1 MRGLCLTGLS
11 SIAFAF
17 ARESG
22 ELRATVAVAGLARL
36 HDALFDQ
43 SGAIAYELAGRVDQ
57 EGKPSLRL
65 ALDGELVLRCQRC
78 LGPVRFRFEA
88 VRSFLLV
95 PADQALSDP
104 ADEAEDTEQL
114 YADRNSTLL
123 ALVEDE
129 VILRSADGGGPR
141 GGLPVRR
148 RAESASRQAGIA
160 VQRVGGP
167 QAAVKKF
174 QLKESSHG
182 VQQNRS
188 RPRNAVCIAPT
199 TF

>member
-1 MRGLCLTGLS
+1 MFDRAVVDS
-11 SIAFAF
+11 VAF

-57 EGKPSLRL
+57 EGKPWLRL

-114 YADRNSTLL
+114 YADPKLDVI

-129 VILRSADGGGPR
+129 VIL
-141 GGLPVRR
+141 GLPMV
-148 RAESASRQAGIA
+148 AGHEEGACAAPLPKAQAGRRESPFNA
-160 VQRVGGP
+160 L
-167 QAAVKKF
+167 AD
-174 QLKESSHG
+174 LKR
-182 VQQNRS
+182 Q
-188 RPRNAVCIAPT
+188 
-199 TF
+199 